1 MKRQLAAGSLVALST
16 VALTGCFGGD
26 ETATPAAT
34 VTETEAAPTT
44 TAAPAT
50 TAAAPTTTAAQAPAP
65 ATASVTP
72 PAGATQ
78 LQAAERSGAQ
88 YTRYSISGTTPSAV
102 VGDYESQLSGQ
113 GFTVTNSGGGGGGW
127 GKWGGA
133 SAGLSANNGSEY
145 IDVQAGGQSGSTTY
159 FEVCIGPSSNSVNAC
174 EDASDGPDDSNSKQ
188 S

>member
-16 VALTGCFGGD
+16 VALTGCFGSD
-26 ETATPAAT
+26 EPSPATT
-34 VTETEAAPTT
+34 VTESAPPAT

-50 TAAAPTTTAAQAPAP
+50 TTAAAPTTSAAQPPAP
-65 ATASVTP
+65 ATTPVTP

-145 IDVQAGGQSGSTTY
+145 VDVQAGGQSGSTTY

-174 EDASDGPDDSNSKQ
+174 EDASDGPDSNSQQ
-188 S
+188 SG